1 MRTIEE
7 SIRKKRKHHLSQ
19 ENTFRLSYKKLS
31 SWLWKLAVDLS
42 EEEKKL
48 LKNAVSF
55 IRN

>member
-42 EEEKKL
+42 EEEKML

>member
-55 IRN
+55 ILY